1 MKTNLRSFVAGCLVT
16 ASLVGLITGAAA
28 TVGRQSINVDYNN
41 IKVTLNGEQ
50 VNLVDANGKAVEPFA
65 IDGTTYLP
73 VRAVS
78 NALGL
83 DVGWDA
89 STTTVE
95 LSTKSNA
102 GTTAGT
108 VVMDE
113 NGIKITFLGFE
124 AQQSYLKGYK
134 INLKIE
140 NSSSRDYTVQVRNLS
155 VNGIMADSVFSSDVA
170 AGKTSNDYIWIMNM
184 EERGITPPVTEA
196 EFSFHVFDTDDWA
209 SSFDSSVVTVK

>member
-16 ASLVGLITGAAA
+16 ASLVGLIPGAAA

-170 AGKTSNDYIWIMNM
+170 AGKTSNDYIWVMNM